1 MFEDEA
7 NNDELDLGEPV
18 EDIRVFDSEDKS
30 RYATPYI
37 TRDKTVSNLKTNL
50 TLKFN
55 LESAGCKNV
64 DLERLKND
72 LERAICKTVFRKNKS
87 SEMVEE
93 NAKLETMMDSDISK
107 KSHKIKTRCK
117 LVKRGKRT
125 TSKPDEVRKS
135 DNKMVVRR
143 LRRSL
148 HRRENTLFIKKTPC
162 RYTLGNLLGTANFPR
177 CSTRRVQALLK
188 CSSFALRSQGM
199 LAVERKLLLRIQRSL
214 ERELRKRRVFKNRQR
229 EDGISLSGKRVR
241 IEGFEGT
248 GKTCT
253 KKGEKCKVL
262 RNQKKDKLKFGAR
275 RKTEARRGSEGIH
288 KYNLRKRSEE

>member
-93 NAKLETMMDSDISK
+93 NAKLETMMHSDISK
-107 KSHKIKTRCK
+107 ESHKIKARCK

-177 CSTRRVQALLK
+177 CSTKRVQALLK

-214 ERELRKRRVFKNRQR
+214 ERELRKRRVFKNRRR
-229 EDGISLSGKRVR
+229 EDRISLSGKKVRV
-241 IEGFEGT
+241 EGFEGT
-248 GKTCT
+248 GKN
-253 KKGEKCKVL
+253 L
-262 RNQKKDKLKFGAR
+262 YQKR
-275 RKTEARRGSEGIH
+275 RKMQSIVQ
-288 KYNLRKRSEE
+288 SEER